1 MRGEEPGADRSVPNL
16 EFCCDLSQA
25 VSFRSHV
32 KNPVAVY
39 SARRATQL
47 LAILSR
53 IPNPGAY
60 TLPDQVALQLRH
72 R

>member
-1 MRGEEPGADRSVPNL
+1 VAL
-16 EFCCDLSQA
+16 
-25 VSFRSHV
+25 RSHA

-53 IPNPGAY
+53 IPNPGSY
-60 TLPDQVALQLRH
+60 PFPYQIALKLRD